1 MGVAHC
7 DGATHGSGVIDVGG
21 GGTVG
26 EVLSILMAAS
36 GARVTDELVL
46 VSGVLSYDSL
56 LASSVVIPDH
66 ILVSSSAVDLA
77 GELSL
82 ILLLTYNA
90 LVVLSS
96 VTVVADEGLS
106 LVTVLSDPV
115 SESLTVNVTL
125 AVLISVEGSTLV
137 VVGVA
142 SEGALALGGRATNGA
157 LHLATRG

>member
-1 MGVAHC
+1 M
-7 DGATHGSGVIDVGG
+7 
-21 GGTVG
+21 
-26 EVLSILMAAS
+26 LLIL
-36 GARVTDELVL
+36 
-46 VSGVLSYDSL
+46 
-56 LASSVVIPDH
+56 
-66 ILVSSSAVDLA
+66 
-77 GELSL
+77 LSL

-142 SEGALALGGRATNGA
+142 GEGALALGGRATNGA